1 VGHSFTDRE
10 LLIRISEVMEN
21 TFWTSL
27 RMMEE
32 RRALLLKLAKKDSD
46 RGYQTT
52 AKRHRDKA
60 AEMEVHINNLK
71 QMLFT
76 STQVE

>member
-32 RRALLLKLAKKDSD
+32 RRALLLRLAKKDEE
-46 RGYQTT
+46 RGYAST
-52 AKRHRDKA
+52 ANRHMEKA
-60 AEMEVHINNLK
+60 REMEVHIENLK
-71 QMLFT
+71 QILFISAHT
-76 STQVE
+76 D